1 MYNRMTDVVNKI
13 ERRLGTAPL
22 NLPEQLQKKN
32 WADSVIKP
40 DTLTTFSRFFPHM
53 VKVQLTKEDMKDGYY
68 LLDRHIPDNYEIL
81 GVKDILWSD
90 IDNERSW
97 TSTILWL
104 WYI

>member
-81 GVKDILWSD
+81 GVKDIL
-90 IDNERSW
+90 
-97 TSTILWL
+97 
-104 WYI
+104 